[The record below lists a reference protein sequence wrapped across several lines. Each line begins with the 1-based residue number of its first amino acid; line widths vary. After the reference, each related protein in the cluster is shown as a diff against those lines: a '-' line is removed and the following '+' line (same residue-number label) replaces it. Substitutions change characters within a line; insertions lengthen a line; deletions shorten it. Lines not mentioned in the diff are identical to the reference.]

1 MINIVLSCIGTLLTI
16 FWIFI
21 GLKAGKKYDALVEQ
35 VDEKE
40 YFAKWLFPIGF
51 CTIEMFHINMNSKM
65 MNKKV
70 RKLSEMFGAKLAKQI
85 MLTDLAAQISYTL
98 TLAPLGVLLAV
109 MANDISVL
117 LIAVGLI
124 LFLIVYL
131 EYDKESK
138 LQSRHEVILR
148 EFPHVLS
155 QIALLVNAGMPLRET
170 LEVTAGKNSG
180 VLYKEM
186 QVLVD
191 DMHNGIPE
199 YEAFSNFSDRCGVD
213 SVRKFSSL
221 IIQNVKKGSSEL
233 ASVLMELSGEI
244 WKNRVSLVR
253 EEGEKA
259 SAKLMI
265 PIFIIF
271 GGILVLVVVPI
282 IKDMGM

>member
-1 MINIVLSCIGTLLTI
+1 MINIVLSCIGTFLTI

-51 CTIEMFHINMNSKM
+51 CIIEMFHINMNSKM